1 MDISLRN
8 KKVLVLGLGESGY
21 YTALFL
27 HKKGAKVIVNDIR
40 DEKFFENVLEDLRR
54 RNIEYVLGK
63 HPKEILNSID
73 LLVISP
79 GIPKNNVL
87 YKYALEKDIEVIG
100 EIELAYRYCKVPII
114 GITGTKGK
122 STTTTLTGEILRRGG
137 FKVIIAGNIGIP
149 FIQEVEELEEGYFVL
164 EISSFQL
171 EDIKEFHPY
180 ISAFINFY
188 PDHMDRYES
197 LQEYK
202 EAKMNIF
209 KNQGENDWSI
219 GYYDQ
224 EEVRRAIEIQRTQ
237 KLFFSLSSFPKEGIY
252 LEKDKIVYKI
262 RGIED
267 FFDLPLKGIW
277 NRNLLLNFMASSLIG
292 LILNIDPKIIRTVGE
307 EFKGIPHALEKIE
320 EIKGRL
326 FINDSKATNP
336 VSTISAIRSF
346 DRPILLILGGR
357 NKNFEFYDL
366 FEEINKSSV
375 KKVYLVGETRFIM
388 EELAKKYKIPYSL
401 EDDFESAIRHS
412 YLDSSCG
419 DIILLSPSCASFD
432 MFSNYKERGIFFTNI
447 VKKIKNEEG

>member
-8 KKVLVLGLGESGY
+8 KKILVLGLGESGY

-27 HKKGAKVIVNDIR
+27 HEKGARVIVNDIR
-40 DEKFFENVLEDLRR
+40 DENFFENMLDDLRR
-54 RNIEYVLGK
+54 RNIEYVLGE

-87 YKYALEKDIEVIG
+87 YRYALEKDIEVIG

-137 FKVIIAGNIGIP
+137 FKVITAGNIGIP
-149 FIQEVEELEEGYFVL
+149 FIQKVEELEEGYFVL

-188 PDHMDRYES
+188 PDHMDRYKS
-197 LQEYK
+197 IQEYK

-209 KNQGENDWSI
+209 KNQRENDWSI
-219 GYYDQ
+219 GFYDQ

-237 KLFFSLSSFPKEGIY
+237 KLFFSLSNFPQEGIY
-252 LEKDKIVYKI
+252 LEKDKLIYKI
-262 RGIED
+262 RGRED
-267 FFDLPLKGIW
+267 SFNLPLKGIW
-277 NRNLLLNFMASSLIG
+277 NRNLLLNFMVSSLIG
-292 LILNIDPKIIRTVGE
+292 LILNIDPKIIRIVGE

-336 VSTISAIRSF
+336 ISTISAIRSF
-346 DRPILLILGGR
+346 DRPIHLILGGR

-366 FEEINKSSV
+366 FEEIKKSPV
-375 KKVYLVGETRFIM
+375 KKVYLIGETKFIM
-388 EELAKKYKIPYSL
+388 EELAKKHKIPYSL